1 MARSIDALFGGS
13 EDDEDRSDSEAD
25 ASPAPVGS
33 ESEPPPEPEKDAT
46 AVEGTMRWEPPPPAK
61 PDEEEPPPEDAGASP
76 SEPASD
82 PEHEA
87 PLGDRTAGYGPDAAP
102 TDGGAVTSD
111 DAAESDGTDRGRA
124 ARPVEDVDLFMD
136 VEMVPR
142 SSSTG
147 DESGTAPASPG
158 ADGEEGRPSETR
170 ADELEFRAE
179 IHRYI
184 VSEGHREDR
193 AAAVRTRAA
202 ELLAQDRVDPV
213 ADGAQRLALAADGDD
228 PRSPVLALARDLLSA
243 RVTDRL
249 VARLA
254 RVQEELRRTEMV
266 QACARLGAPVAEE
279 IVAALPEATSRTA
292 RRSFVEALV
301 GMGRSGAEAASSL
314 LDDDRW
320 YVIRNGLYVMGEVAH
335 PASVPSVA
343 ATLDHPHPKV
353 RREALL
359 ALAKIGGEEAGHRVH
374 GHLDDPEPE
383 VRVAAA
389 MAAGALR
396 LELARRPLQEMLE
409 EDDAAEVQVAQIR
422 ALGRLGDAAAV
433 PTLESKVSGSL
444 FSRPPTEV
452 RVAAFR
458 ALAAIGTPR
467 ARKLLHGAVND
478 RDVEVRETVRE
489 LIGSR

>member
-1 MARSIDALFGGS
+1 MAPPDDRRPLSGIARSIDALFGGA
-13 EDDEDRSDSEAD
+13 DEDGEPSDS
-25 ASPAPVGS
+25 G
-33 ESEPPPEPEKDAT
+33 
-46 AVEGTMRWEPPPPAK
+46 
-61 PDEEEPPPEDAGASP
+61 
-76 SEPASD
+76 SEPA
-82 PEHEA
+82 PE
-87 PLGDRTAGYGPDAAP
+87 PPAGDAAAGSPAVDPPEETP
-102 TDGGAVTSD
+102 TAEATETRA
-111 DAAESDGTDRGRA
+111 AAERSTRQERGRTSPSVGDA
-124 ARPVEDVDLFMD
+124 DLFMD

-142 SSSTG
+142 GESAEDGGPPASV
-147 DESGTAPASPG
+147 SGTDAGDTGGSG
-158 ADGEEGRPSETR
+158 ATAGAESR

-179 IHRYI
+179 VHRYI

-193 AAAVRTRAA
+193 AEAVRARAW
-202 ELLAQDRVDPV
+202 ELLDRDRVDPV
-213 ADGAQRLALAADGDD
+213 TDGAQRLALAADGDD
-228 PRSPVLALARDLLSA
+228 PRSPVLALARDLLTV
-243 RVTDRL
+243 RVVDRL

-254 RVQEELRRTEMV
+254 GVQEELRRTEMV
-266 QACARLGAPVAEE
+266 QACARLGEPVAEE
-279 IVAALPEATSRTA
+279 IVASLPEATSRTA

-301 GMGRSGAEAASSL
+301 GMGRPGADAATTL
-314 LDDDRW
+314 VGDDRW
-320 YVIRNGLYVMGEVAH
+320 YVVRNGLYVMGEVAH
-335 PASVPSVA
+335 PASVPTVA

-359 ALAKIGGEEAGHRVH
+359 ALAKMGGEDAGHRVH
-374 GHLDDPEPE
+374 GHLDDPEPD

-396 LELARRPLQEMLE
+396 LELARRPLQEMLKE
-409 EDDAAEVQVAQIR
+409 EDDPDVQVAQIR

-489 LIGSR
+489 LIGGR